1 MMHVDNISCVTCMIV
16 VLHEKIGDNFRTLSK
31 KQEKPVRSFPNQPTI
46 RNECSNQNKHHIET
60 ICNSRL
66 KLQYTSLLHFLSGKK
81 GL

>member
-1 MMHVDNISCVTCMIV
+1 MNA
-16 VLHEKIGDNFRTLSK
+16 
-31 KQEKPVRSFPNQPTI
+31 QI

-66 KLQYTSLLHFLSGKK
+66 KLQYTSLLHFLMGKK